1 MAPDEPLPFEM
12 TTPSSP
18 RPNGFSEATGE
29 ICYDLPSSYIPH
41 PGTGLL
47 HLPRFLAKARK
58 HLKGELPKS
67 YQRNF
72 CKGFDRFLCLHLGVD
87 PEQVIACVREAR
99 DEADLDVRL
108 KSLFPADLRVHV
120 WNRELVQKG
129 MSEMGREALNDAKRK
144 MNAEHRTDVIS
155 FADMIDFDEGRI
167 L

>member
-1 MAPDEPLPFEM
+1 MSAQP
-12 TTPSSP
+12 SP

-29 ICYDLPSSYIPH
+29 ICYDLPSAYIPH
-41 PGTGLL
+41 PATGLL
-47 HLPRFLAKARK
+47 HLPRFIGKIRK
-58 HLKGELPKS
+58 HLSGQLPKS

-72 CKGFDRFLCLHLGVD
+72 CKGFDRFLCLHLKVD
-87 PEQVIACVREAR
+87 PEQVIQCVKAAQN
-99 DEADLDVRL
+99 EADLDAHLL
-108 KSLFPADLRVHV
+108 KLFPADLRVHV

-144 MNAEHRTDVIS
+144 MGALERTDVLS

>member
-1 MAPDEPLPFEM
+1 MSAQP
-12 TTPSSP
+12 SP

-29 ICYDLPSSYIPH
+29 ICYDLPSAYIPH
-41 PGTGLL
+41 PATGLL
-47 HLPRFLAKARK
+47 HLPRFLAKIRK
-58 HLKGELPKS
+58 HLSGQLPKS

-72 CKGFDRFLCLHLGVD
+72 CKGFDRFLCLHLNVD
-87 PEQVIACVREAR
+87 PEQVILCVKEAQN
-99 DEADLDVRL
+99 EADLDARL
-108 KSLFPADLRVHV
+108 LKLFPSDLRVNV

-144 MNAEHRTDVIS
+144 MGALDRTDVLS

>member
-1 MAPDEPLPFEM
+1 MAARATPVLEM

-41 PGTGLL
+41 PATGLL
-47 HLPRFLAKARK
+47 HLPRFLAKIRK

-72 CKGFDRFLCLHLGVD
+72 CKGFDRFLCVHLGVD
-87 PEQVIACVREAR
+87 PEQVIAGVREAR
-99 DEADLDVRL
+99 DEADLDARL
-108 KSLFPADLRVHV
+108 KALFPADLRVHV

-129 MSEMGREALNDAKRK
+129 MSEMGREALDEAKRK
-144 MNAEHRTDVIS
+144 MHAAHRTDIVS
-155 FADMIDFDEGRI
+155 FADMIDLDEGRI
-167 L
+167 P

>member
-1 MAPDEPLPFEM
+1 M
-12 TTPSSP
+12 TAPSSP

-41 PGTGLL
+41 RATGLL

-58 HLKGELPKS
+58 HIRGELPKS

-72 CKGFDRFLCLHLGVD
+72 CKGFDRFLCLHLGVE
-87 PEQVIACVREAR
+87 PEAVIQCLREAT
-99 DEADLDVRL
+99 DDADLDARL
-108 KSLFPADLRVHV
+108 LRLFPADLRVAA

-144 MNAEHRTDVIS
+144 MGAAHRTDIIS
-155 FADMIDFDEGRI
+155 FADMIDLDEGR
-167 L
+167 LS

>member
-1 MAPDEPLPFEM
+1 MNASP
-12 TTPSSP
+12 TP
-18 RPNGFSEATGE
+18 RPNGYSEATGE

-41 PGTGLL
+41 PATGLL
-47 HLPRFLAKARK
+47 HLPRFIAKIRK

-87 PEQVIACVREAR
+87 PEQVIQCVRESHT
-99 DEADLDVRL
+99 DEELTTRL
-108 KSLFPADLRVHV
+108 LNLFPADLRVHV

-129 MSEMGREALNDAKRK
+129 MSEMGKEALDDAKRK
-144 MNAEHRTDVIS
+144 MGAQHRTDIIS

>member
-1 MAPDEPLPFEM
+1 M
-12 TTPSSP
+12 TTPSTP

-47 HLPRFLAKARK
+47 HLPRFLAKIRK

-87 PEQVIACVREAR
+87 PEQVITCVREAR
-99 DEADLDVRL
+99 EEAVLDARL
-108 KSLFPADLRVHV
+108 KTLFPADLRVHV

>member
-1 MAPDEPLPFEM
+1 MSDNP
-12 TTPSSP
+12 THK
-18 RPNGFSEATGE
+18 PNGFSEATGE
-29 ICYDLPSSYIPH
+29 ICYDLPSAYIPH
-41 PGTGLL
+41 PATGLL
-47 HLPRFLAKARK
+47 HLPRFIGKIRK
-58 HLKGELPKS
+58 HLSGQLPKS

-87 PEQVIACVREAR
+87 PEQVIQCVKDATS
-99 DEADLDVRL
+99 EADLDARL
-108 KSLFPADLRVHV
+108 LKLLPADLRVHV

-144 MNAEHRTDVIS
+144 MGALDRTDVLS

>member
-1 MAPDEPLPFEM
+1 MAAADLPFFEM
-12 TTPSSP
+12 TSPSSP

-41 PGTGLL
+41 AGTGLL
-47 HLPRFLAKARK
+47 HLPRFLAKIGK
-58 HLKGELPKS
+58 HLRGELPKS

-87 PEQVIACVREAR
+87 PEQVIACVRDAR
-99 DEADLDVRL
+99 DEADRDARL
-108 KSLFPADLRVHV
+108 KALFPADLRVHV

-129 MSEMGREALNDAKRK
+129 MSEMGREALLDAKRK

>member
-1 MAPDEPLPFEM
+1 M
-12 TTPSSP
+12 TDSPTP

-29 ICYDLPSSYIPH
+29 ICYDLPSAYIPH
-41 PGTGLL
+41 PATGLL
-47 HLPRFLAKARK
+47 HLPRFLGKIRK

-72 CKGFDRFLCLHLGVD
+72 CKGFDRFLCLHLTVD
-87 PEQVIACVREAR
+87 PEQVIECVKNAQ
-99 DEADLDVRL
+99 DENDLNVRL
-108 KSLFPADLRVHV
+108 LNLFPQDLRVHV

-144 MNAEHRTDVIS
+144 MNSLHRTDVLS

>member
-1 MAPDEPLPFEM
+1 MSDNP
-12 TTPSSP
+12 THK
-18 RPNGFSEATGE
+18 PNGFSEATGE
-29 ICYDLPSSYIPH
+29 ICYDLPSAYIPH
-41 PGTGLL
+41 PATGLL
-47 HLPRFLAKARK
+47 HLPRFIGKIRK
-58 HLKGELPKS
+58 HLSGQLPKS

-87 PEQVIACVREAR
+87 PEQVIQCVKDATSEY
-99 DEADLDVRL
+99 DLDARL
-108 KSLFPADLRVHV
+108 LKLFPTDLRVHV

-144 MNAEHRTDVIS
+144 MGALDRTDVLS